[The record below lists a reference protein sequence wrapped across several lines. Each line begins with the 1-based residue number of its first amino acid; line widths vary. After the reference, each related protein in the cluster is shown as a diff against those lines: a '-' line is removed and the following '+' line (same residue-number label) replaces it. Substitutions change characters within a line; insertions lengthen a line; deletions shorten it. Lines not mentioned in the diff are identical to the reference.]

1 MIEGE
6 HEQLR
11 EQCNR
16 LVSDTEGKKESD
28 KRLGSAGEA
37 FAAAW
42 LEQRGYA
49 ILARNWRTRTGEID
63 IIAEKDKTLIFFE
76 VKTLP
81 HTPFSDLDII
91 VGSRKQ
97 ERICRTAK
105 YFLLTH
111 RQYKKMHFRFD
122 VLVLPFDPRQ
132 TENAEPVHLENAF
145 EDCI

>member
-1 MIEGE
+1 ME
-6 HEQLR
+6 
-11 EQCNR
+11 
-16 LVSDTEGKKESD
+16 SDYEKLPD

-42 LEQRGYA
+42 LKQRGYA
-49 ILARNWRTRTGEID
+49 ILAQNWRTRTGEID
-63 IIAEKDKTLIFFE
+63 IIAEKEKTLIFFE

-81 HTPFSDLDII
+81 HTSFSDLDII

-111 RQYKKMHFRFD
+111 RQYNEMHVRFD
-122 VLVLPFDPRQ
+122 VLVLLFDPRQ
-132 TENAEPVHLENAF
+132 MENAEPVHLENAF